1 MTLGLLAYSQTK
13 SFFWDEGFHILAA
26 YLIHTG
32 KRPYLDFFF
41 PQTPLNAYWNAAWM
55 GLFGPSWRVV
65 HAVAALATMGSVVLL
80 VEYVFS
86 LFRGQR
92 SRLGSQSGRQ
102 VDWQLAAAF
111 AGLAL
116 FGLRSEVWIVG
127 TLSQAYPLCLLLV
140 VGGVSY
146 CNCGGG
152 AAGVQDERAWPACA
166 PGRRQRVRC

>member
-1 MTLGLLAYSQTK
+1 MCFRCFAISGL
-13 SFFWDEGFHILAA
+13 
-26 YLIHTG
+26 
-32 KRPYLDFFF
+32 
-41 PQTPLNAYWNAAWM
+41 
-55 GLFGPSWRVV
+55 
-65 HAVAALATMGSVVLL
+65 
-80 VEYVFS
+80 
-86 LFRGQR
+86 
-92 SRLGSQSGRQ
+92 RLGRQLGRQ

-152 AAGVQDERAWPACA
+152 AAAG
-166 PGRRQRVRC
+166 